1 MVNPN
6 DFDFGGWATRHN
18 LKCSD
23 KRVIMPNAFAHN
35 DGKKVPLMWGH
46 QHNDVLHVLGHAIL
60 ENRAEGVYAHC
71 KFNNSEAGLAAKE
84 AVQHGD
90 LEALSIYANQLRQQG
105 DNVIHGEIRELSLVI
120 AGANP
125 GAFIDCVIK
134 HDDSADQ
141 EGIIYANDN
150 IPLDILMHASDDD
163 QGDENGEGAKEDPEA
178 TDGKTLKEVFDAAM
192 QKLDSNEQNVIY
204 AMISQGMTHSDSEED
219 PDEDTQTDDENE
231 NNNEEE
237 NEMSHNVFES
247 GNDTHTG
254 AVLTHADQQAILEI
268 AKSRR
273 VGSLQHAIQEY
284 LEDEDHKHLAHAFV
298 NEAGEDAIETLF
310 PEYQDVKSGAP
321 ELLQRDKGWVGA
333 VMKGIHK
340 SPISRIR
347 TRQADARA
355 VELMAKGHKKGDQ
368 KTNMGNIKLLS
379 RTTDPWT
386 VYVKDSMHRDDIA
399 DITDF
404 NVVEYKR
411 GIMRDLLDEKLAMC
425 AMIGDGLEDGDA
437 DKVPAE
443 HIRPIWT
450 DDDLYTIHT
459 TVDIAAAKAELQGS
473 NTGANFGENFIY
485 SEAIVAASLYS
496 REKYKGSGNMMCICD
511 PHLLNVMLLA
521 RDLNG
526 RRIYGSKDELCAALN
541 ASSIHTAEQFAGKV
555 RTTADGKK
563 MQLLAIF
570 VNLDDYHFGATKGGQ
585 VTHFSQFDIDY
596 NQEKYLIEA
605 RLSGAL
611 VRPYSAIVLEM
622 PVTE

>member
-1 MVNPN
+1 MEISNE
-6 DFDFGGWATRHN
+6 FDFGGWATRHG
-18 LKCSD
+18 LRCSD
-23 KRVIMPNAFAHN
+23 KRVIVQGAFAHM

-46 QHNDVLHVLGHAIL
+46 QHNDVFHVLGHAIL

-71 KFNNSEAGLAAKE
+71 KFNDTESGREAKK

-90 LEALSIYANQLRQQG
+90 IEALSIYANQLRQQG
-105 DNVIHGEIRELSLVI
+105 DNVMHGEIREVSLVV

-134 HDDSADQ
+134 HDDSSDEEA
-141 EGIIYANDN
+141 IIYANNN

-163 QGDENGEGAKEDPEA
+163 QADKNGEGAKEEKKVDNE
-178 TDGKTLKEVFDAAM
+178 KTLKEVFDAAM
-192 QKLDSNEQNVIY
+192 KKLDSDEQDAVYAVIGI
-204 AMISQGMTHSDSEED
+204 ASEAD
-219 PDEDTQTDDENE
+219 DDETETDNK
-231 NNNEEE
+231 EE
-237 NEMSHNVFES
+237 NEMSHNVFENS
-247 GNDTHTG
+247 NDTHTG

-268 AKSRR
+268 ARSRR

-284 LEDEDHKHLAHAFV
+284 CESNEHLAHGFV
-298 NEAGEDAIETLF
+298 NEAGEDVIETLF

-321 ELLQRDKGWVGA
+321 ELLERDYGWVGA

-355 VELMAKGHKKGDQ
+355 VELMAKGHKKGEQ

-386 VYVKDSMHRDDIA
+386 VYVKDSMHRDDIT

-404 NVVEYKR
+404 DVVEYKR
-411 GIMRDLLDEKLAMC
+411 GIMRRLLDEKLALC

-437 DKVPAE
+437 DKVPEE

-450 DDDLYTIHT
+450 DDELYTIHA

-473 NTGANFGENFIY
+473 NTGANFGDNYIY
-485 SEAIVAASLYS
+485 SEATVTASLYA
-496 REKYKGSGNMMCICD
+496 REKYKGSGNMAFFCD

-526 RRIYGSKDELCAALN
+526 RRIYGSKAELCAALN
-541 ASSIHTAEQFAGKV
+541 ASSIHTAEQFAGKI
-555 RTTADGKK
+555 RTTKDGKK
-563 MQLLAIF
+563 MKLLGIF

-611 VRPYSAIVLEM
+611 VRPYSAIVLEI
-622 PVTE
+622 PVNE

>member
-1 MVNPN
+1 MENSN
-6 DFDFGGWATRHN
+6 EFDFGGWATRHG

-46 QHNDVLHVLGHAIL
+46 QHHDVLHVLGHAIL

-90 LEALSIYANQLRQQG
+90 IEALSIYANQLRQQG
-105 DNVIHGEIRELSLVI
+105 DNVMHGEIRELSLVI

-125 GAFIDCVIK
+125 GAFIDWVIK
-134 HDDSADQ
+134 HDDSTDGEAT
-141 EGIIYANDN
+141 IYANGG
-150 IPLDILMHASDDD
+150 IPLDVLVHASDDS
-163 QGDENGEGAKEDPEA
+163 QADENGEGAKEEKKV
-178 TDGKTLKEVFDAAM
+178 TNEKTLKEVFDTAM
-192 QKLDSNEQNVIY
+192 GKLDADEQNAVYAVI
-204 AMISQGMTHSDSEED
+204 GMAADAEA
-219 PDEDTQTDDENE
+219 DDDD
-231 NNNEEE
+231 NNETDNKEE
-237 NEMSHNVFES
+237 NEMSHNVFEN

-254 AVLTHADQQAILEI
+254 AVLTHADQVAILEL
-268 AKSRR
+268 ARSRR

-284 LEDEDHKHLAHAFV
+284 CESNEHLAHGFV
-298 NEAGEDAIETLF
+298 DAEGADAIETLF
-310 PEYQDVKSGAP
+310 PEYQDVKPGAP
-321 ELLQRDKGWVGA
+321 EVLTRDYGWVGA

-355 VELMAKGHKKGDQ
+355 VELMAKGYKKGTE
-368 KTNMGNIKLLS
+368 KTKMGNIKLLS
-379 RTTDPWT
+379 RTTDPYT
-386 VYVKDSMHRDDIA
+386 VFVKDDMHRDDTI

-411 GIMRDLLDEKLAMC
+411 GIMRGLLDEKLALC
-425 AMIGDGLEDGDA
+425 AMIGDGLEDGDP
-437 DKVPAE
+437 DKVPEE

-450 DDDLYTIHT
+450 DDDLYAIHE
-459 TVDIAAAKAELQGS
+459 TVDIAAAKAELQGT
-473 NTGANFGENFIY
+473 NTSANFGDNYIY
-485 SEAIVAASLYS
+485 SEAIVTASMNA
-496 REKYKGSGNMMCICD
+496 RVKYKGSGNMVFICD
-511 PHLLNVMLLA
+511 PYLENKMLLA

-526 RRIYGSKDELCAALN
+526 RRLYATKAELTAALN
-541 ASSIHTAEQFAGKV
+541 ASAMHTAEQFAGKV
-555 RTTADGKK
+555 RTTKDGKK
-563 MQLLAIF
+563 MQLLGIF

-596 NQEKYLIEA
+596 NKEKYLIEA

>member
-1 MVNPN
+1 MEISNE
-6 DFDFGGWATRHN
+6 FDFGGWATRHN

-23 KRVIMPNAFAHN
+23 KRVIMRDAFAHN

-46 QHNDVLHVLGHAIL
+46 QHNDVYHVLGHAIL
-60 ENRAEGVYAHC
+60 ENRTEGVYAHC

-90 LEALSIYANQLRQQG
+90 IEALSIYANQLRQQG
-105 DNVIHGEIRELSLVI
+105 DNVMHGEIREVSLVI

-150 IPLDILMHASDDD
+150 IPLDILAHASDDD
-163 QGDENGEGAKEDPEA
+163 QADENGEGATEESEESVE
-178 TDGKTLKEVFDAAM
+178 KTLTEIFDGAM
-192 QKLDSNEQNVIY
+192 EKL
-204 AMISQGMTHSDSEED
+204 
-219 PDEDTQTDDENE
+219 DENE
-231 NNNEEE
+231 QAAIYAIIGEAAAHGDIDEGSETDNTTETDNEEE

-247 GNDTHTG
+247 KNDVQTG
-254 AVLTHADQQAILEI
+254 AVLTHADQVAILDM
-268 AKSRR
+268 ARSRR

-284 LEDEDHKHLAHAFV
+284 CESNEHLAHGFV
-298 NEAGEDAIETLF
+298 NAEGADAIETLF
-310 PEYQDVKSGAP
+310 PDYQDVKGGAP
-321 ELLQRDKGWVGA
+321 EVLTRDYGWVGA

-355 VELMAKGHKKGDQ
+355 VELMAKGYKKGTQ
-368 KTNMGNIKLLS
+368 KTEMGNIKLLS
-379 RTTDPWT
+379 RTTDPYT
-386 VYVKDSMHRDDIA
+386 VFVKDSMHRDDII

-404 NVVEYKR
+404 SVVEYKR
-411 GIMRDLLDEKLAMC
+411 GIMRGLLDEKLALC

-437 DKVPAE
+437 DKVPEE

-459 TVDIAAAKAELQGS
+459 DVDIAAAKAELQGT
-473 NTGANFGENFIY
+473 NTAANFGDNYIY
-485 SEAIVAASLYS
+485 SEAVVAASLYS
-496 REKYKGSGNMMCICD
+496 REKYKGSGNMMFICD

-526 RRIYGSKDELCAALN
+526 RRIYGSKAELCAALN
-541 ASSIHTAEQFAGKV
+541 ASSIHTAEQFAGKI
-555 RTTADGKK
+555 RTTKDGKK
-563 MQLLAIF
+563 KQLLGIF

-585 VTHFSQFDIDY
+585 VTQFSQFDIDY
-596 NQEKYLIEA
+596 NKEKYLIEA

-611 VRPYSAIVLEM
+611 VRPYSAIALEM